1 MGGPSNAKMRRH
13 LQQSTAGSVRFL
25 HAGGLRASAA
35 SSSLFSHPRHVVSL
49 QSRVQLPS
57 SVQHRRN
64 YKAPIS
70 DIKKGWVIEHLGK
83 LWEVTETSQSRKTA
97 QRRAHIN
104 MELRD
109 LAAGTKKSERFR
121 VEDRVETIILDVHK
135 CIFSRSEGKKLF
147 FTNAETGEEVS
158 AKKEMVGPAEAYLK
172 PGTSVARLSVH
183 NGEAVTVKLPGKAVV
198 TVKEAD
204 ATQSATAGYKKA
216 VLDNGRTVRVPP
228 YLEAGDV
235 IIVSLPDEVYIGKSD
250 GSALADDDGDEEDE
264 DEDEDDDT
272 DDEEDAKKK

>member
-1 MGGPSNAKMRRH
+1 MGRHTQSYGPSNAKMRRH

-35 SSSLFSHPRHVVSL
+35 SSNLFSHPRHVVSL
-49 QSRVQLPS
+49 QSSVQLPS
-57 SVQHRRN
+57 SAQHRRN

-135 CIFSRSEGKKLF
+135 CIFSRSEGKKLV
-147 FTNAETGEEVS
+147 FTNAETGVEVS
-158 AKKEMVGPAEAYLK
+158 VKKEMVGPAEAYLK

-204 ATQSATAGYKKA
+204 STQSATAGYKKA

-250 GSALADDDGDEEDE
+250 GSALADDDGDEEDDE
-264 DEDEDDDT
+264 DEDE
-272 DDEEDAKKK
+272 

>member
-1 MGGPSNAKMRRH
+1 
-13 LQQSTAGSVRFL
+13 
-25 HAGGLRASAA
+25 
-35 SSSLFSHPRHVVSL
+35 
-49 QSRVQLPS
+49 VQLPS

-109 LAAGTKKSERFR
+109 LAAGTKKMERFR

-135 CIFSRSEGKKLF
+135 CIYSRSEGKKLF

-158 AKKEMVGPAEAYLK
+158 VRKEMVGPVEAYLK

-198 TVKEAD
+198 TLKEAD

-228 YLEAGDV
+228 FLAAGDTIV
-235 IIVSLPDEVYIGKSD
+235 VSLPDEVYISKSD
-250 GSALADDDGDEEDE
+250 GSALDDDENEDEDDDEDEEEEDDDEEDDE
-264 DEDEDDDT
+264 DEDEDS
-272 DDEEDAKKK
+272 KKK